1 MSFDARSLLEA
12 LMKSQAPQPPAQ
24 AAGGGLGDLLGQ
36 LMKGAQGG
44 GAGSAAAQGGMG
56 GLGDLLGK
64 MMQGGGGQAQT
75 QQASNNPAGGMGGL
89 EDMLRKMMPQGGQG
103 GGQAPAPGAPAGGMG
118 GLGDIL
124 GKMMQGG
131 QQPGAT
137 AQQAAPGGMGGLGDI
152 LGKIGGGGGG
162 AGAGGATGGPN
173 IADILG
179 QIFGQATQGV
189 KEVGG
194 RVEQATGI
202 GSKSGEAFGQAT
214 GQSPDDLMTQLKD
227 LISKHQMGAGVAA
240 GGLGA
245 AVLGTRAGRSL
256 ASSAVKVGALA
267 LIGGLAYKA
276 YENYSQGRPLISPG
290 PSALVDAP
298 APAGTGFE
306 PQTITND
313 SALLYIRAMIAA
325 AAADGRI
332 DETEQQKIL
341 GGLKQ
346 AGVEQGAHDFL
357 MQEIN
362 NPASIDELAA
372 ACKTGEEA
380 VQVFTAAR
388 IAVDLDNQAENAF
401 LVALASK
408 LGIDGKLAQHIDA
421 AAAAQG

>member
-1 MSFDARSLLEA
+1 MSFDAKSLLEA
-12 LMKSQAPQPPAQ
+12 LMKSQSPQQPAQ
-24 AAGGGLGDLLGQ
+24 AAGGGLGDLLGS
-36 LMKGAQGG
+36 LMKGGQGG
-44 GAGSAAAQGGMG
+44 GAASAAPEGGMG

-64 MMQGGGGQAQT
+64 MMQGGGAQQGGAPAGGGQG
-75 QQASNNPAGGMGGL
+75 GGMGGL
-89 EDMLRKMMPQGGQG
+89 EDMLRKLMPQGGQG
-103 GGQAPAPGAPAGGMG
+103 GAPSQGGSAPAGGMG

-124 GKMMQGG
+124 GK
-131 QQPGAT
+131 
-137 AQQAAPGGMGGLGDI
+137 L
-152 LGKIGGGGGG
+152 GGG
-162 AGAGGATGGPN
+162 AGGAAGGAN
-173 IADILG
+173 ITDILG

-202 GSKSGEAFGQAT
+202 GSKSREAFGQAT
-214 GQSPDDLMTQLKD
+214 GQSPDDMMAQLKD
-227 LISKHQMGAGVAA
+227 LIAKHQMGAGVAA
-240 GGLGA
+240 AGVGA
-245 AVLGTRAGRSL
+245 AVLGTKAGRSL
-256 ASSAVKVGALA
+256 AGSAAKVGALA

-276 YENYSQGRPLISPG
+276 YENYSQGRPPLSSG
-290 PSALVDAP
+290 PAALVDQP

-306 PQTITND
+306 PQAITND

-332 DETEQQKIL
+332 DEKEQQKIL

-362 NPASIDELAA
+362 NPATVDELAA

-388 IAVDLDNQAENAF
+388 IAIDLDNQAENDF
-401 LVALASK
+401 LVSLATK

>member
-1 MSFDARSLLEA
+1 MSFDAKSLLEA
-12 LMKSQAPQPPAQ
+12 LMNSQAPKPPAQ
-24 AAGGGLGDLLGQ
+24 AAGGGLGDILGQ
-36 LMKGAQGG
+36 LMKGSQGG
-44 GAGSAAAQGGMG
+44 GTASAAPGGMG
-56 GLGDLLGK
+56 DLLGSLGK
-64 MMQGGGGQAQT
+64 MMQGGGGQAPA
-75 QQASNNPAGGMGGL
+75 QQANNAGGGL
-89 EDMLRKMMPQGGQG
+89 EDMLRKMLPQGGQG
-103 GGQAPAPGAPAGGMG
+103 SAPAQGGAPAGGGMG

-124 GKMMQGG
+124 GK
-131 QQPGAT
+131 
-137 AQQAAPGGMGGLGDI
+137 L
-152 LGKIGGGGGG
+152 GGG
-162 AGAGGATGGPN
+162 AGAGGAAGAPN
-173 IADILG
+173 ITDILG

-189 KEVGG
+189 KDVGG
-194 RVEQATGI
+194 RVEQATGV
-202 GSKSGEAFGQAT
+202 GQKSRDAFGQAT
-214 GQSPDDLMTQLKD
+214 GQSPDDMMAQLKD

-245 AVLGTRAGRSL
+245 AVLGTKAGRSL
-256 ASSAVKVGALA
+256 AGSAVKVGALA

-290 PSALVDAP
+290 PSALIDAP
-298 APAGTGFE
+298 APVGTGFE

-332 DETEQQKIL
+332 DEKEQQKIL

-388 IAVDLDNQAENAF
+388 IAIDLDNQAENDF
-401 LVALASK
+401 LVTLASK

>member
-103 GGQAPAPGAPAGGMG
+103 GGQAPAQGAPA
-118 GLGDIL
+118 
-124 GKMMQGG
+124 
-131 QQPGAT
+131 
-137 AQQAAPGGMGGLGDI
+137 GGMGGLGDI

>member
-1 MSFDARSLLEA
+1 MSFDAKSLLEA
-12 LMKSQAPQPPAQ
+12 LMKSQSPQQPAQ
-24 AAGGGLGDLLGQ
+24 GSGGGLGDLLGS
-36 LMKGAQGG
+36 LMKGGQGG
-44 GAGSAAAQGGMG
+44 GAASAAPEGGMG

-64 MMQGGGGQAQT
+64 MMQGGGQAPQQQGGNAGGGQGGGMG
-75 QQASNNPAGGMGGL
+75 GGMGGL

-103 GGQAPAPGAPAGGMG
+103 GAPAQGGSASAGGMG

-124 GKMMQGG
+124 GK
-131 QQPGAT
+131 
-137 AQQAAPGGMGGLGDI
+137 L
-152 LGKIGGGGGG
+152 GGG
-162 AGAGGATGGPN
+162 AGGAAGDGN
-173 IADILG
+173 ITDILG

-194 RVEQATGI
+194 RVEQATGV
-202 GSKSGEAFGQAT
+202 GQKSRDAFGQAT
-214 GQSPDDLMTQLKD
+214 GQSPEDMMAQLKD
-227 LISKHQMGAGVAA
+227 LIAKHQMGAGVAA
-240 GGLGA
+240 AGVGA
-245 AVLGTRAGRSL
+245 AVLGTKAGRSL
-256 ASSAVKVGALA
+256 AGSAVKVGALA

-276 YENYSQGRPLISPG
+276 YENYSQGRPPLSSG
-290 PSALVDAP
+290 PAALVDQP

-306 PQTITND
+306 PQAITND

-332 DETEQQKIL
+332 DEKEQQKIL

-362 NPASIDELAA
+362 NPATVDELAA

-388 IAVDLDNQAENAF
+388 IAIDLDNQAENDF
-401 LVALASK
+401 LVSLATK

>member
-103 GGQAPAPGAPAGGMG
+103 GGQAPAQGAPAGGMG

-124 GKMMQGG
+124 GK
-131 QQPGAT
+131 
-137 AQQAAPGGMGGLGDI
+137 L
-152 LGKIGGGGGG
+152 GGG

-362 NPASIDELAA
+362 NPASIDELAV

-388 IAVDLDNQAENAF
+388 IAVNLDNQAENEF

>member
-103 GGQAPAPGAPAGGMG
+103 GGQAPAQGAPA
-118 GLGDIL
+118 
-124 GKMMQGG
+124 
-131 QQPGAT
+131 
-137 AQQAAPGGMGGLGDI
+137 GGMGGLGDI

-388 IAVDLDNQAENAF
+388 IAVNLDNQAENEF

>member
-103 GGQAPAPGAPAGGMG
+103 GGQAPAQGAPA
-118 GLGDIL
+118 
-124 GKMMQGG
+124 
-131 QQPGAT
+131 
-137 AQQAAPGGMGGLGDI
+137 GGMGGLGDI

-388 IAVDLDNQAENAF
+388 IAVNLDNQAENEF

-408 LGIDGKLAQHIDA
+408 VILTASGIGWKPPIKILPTKT
-421 AAAAQG
+421 

>member
-1 MSFDARSLLEA
+1 MSFDAKSLLEA
-12 LMKSQAPQPPAQ
+12 LMKSQSPQQPAQ
-24 AAGGGLGDLLGQ
+24 AAGGGLGDLLGS
-36 LMKGAQGG
+36 LMKGGQGG
-44 GAGSAAAQGGMG
+44 SASHAAPEGGMG

-64 MMQGGGGQAQT
+64 MMQGGGGQAPS
-75 QQASNNPAGGMGGL
+75 QQASNNPGGGMGGL

-103 GGQAPAPGAPAGGMG
+103 GAPAQGGQQGGGMG

-124 GKMMQGG
+124 GK
-131 QQPGAT
+131 
-137 AQQAAPGGMGGLGDI
+137 L
-152 LGKIGGGGGG
+152 GGGG
-162 AGAGGATGGPN
+162 AGAGGAAGGPN
-173 IADILG
+173 ITDILG

-194 RVEQATGI
+194 RVEQATGV
-202 GSKSGEAFGQAT
+202 GQKSREAFGQAT
-214 GQSPDDLMTQLKD
+214 GQSPDDMMAQLKD
-227 LISKHQMGAGVAA
+227 LIAKHQMGAGVAA
-240 GGLGA
+240 AGVGA
-245 AVLGTRAGRSL
+245 AVLGTKAGRSL
-256 ASSAVKVGALA
+256 AGSAVKVGALA

-290 PSALVDAP
+290 PSALVEAP
-298 APAGTGFE
+298 APVGTGFE
-306 PQTITND
+306 PQAITND

-332 DETEQQKIL
+332 DEKEQQKIL

-362 NPASIDELAA
+362 NPASIDDLAA

-388 IAVDLDNQAENAF
+388 IAVDLDSQEENDF
-401 LVALASK
+401 LVALATK

>member
-1 MSFDARSLLEA
+1 MSFDAKSLLEA
-12 LMKSQAPQPPAQ
+12 LMKSQSPQQPAQ
-24 AAGGGLGDLLGQ
+24 AGGGGLGDLLGS
-36 LMKGAQGG
+36 LMKGGQGG
-44 GAGSAAAQGGMG
+44 GAASAAPEGGMG

-64 MMQGGGGQAQT
+64 MMQGGGQAPA
-75 QQASNNPAGGMGGL
+75 QQASNNPAGGGGMGGL
-89 EDMLRKMMPQGGQG
+89 EDMLRKMMPQGGGQGGAPAG
-103 GGQAPAPGAPAGGMG
+103 GGQGGGMG

-124 GKMMQGG
+124 GK
-131 QQPGAT
+131 
-137 AQQAAPGGMGGLGDI
+137 L
-152 LGKIGGGGGG
+152 GGG
-162 AGAGGATGGPN
+162 AGAGGAAGGPN
-173 IADILG
+173 ITDILG

-194 RVEQATGI
+194 RVEQATGM
-202 GSKSGEAFGQAT
+202 GGKARDAFGQAT
-214 GQSPDDLMTQLKD
+214 GQSPDDMMAQLKD

-245 AVLGTRAGRSL
+245 AVLGTKAGRSL
-256 ASSAVKVGALA
+256 AGSAVKVGALA

-306 PQTITND
+306 PQAITND

-332 DETEQQKIL
+332 DEKEQQKIL

-362 NPASIDELAA
+362 NPATIDELAA

-388 IAVDLDNQAENAF
+388 ISIDLDTQEENDF
-401 LVALASK
+401 LVALATK

>member
-1 MSFDARSLLEA
+1 MSFDAKSLLEA
-12 LMKSQAPQPPAQ
+12 LMKSQSPQQPAQ

-44 GAGSAAAQGGMG
+44 GAASAA
-56 GLGDLLGK
+56 
-64 MMQGGGGQAQT
+64 
-75 QQASNNPAGGMGGL
+75 
-89 EDMLRKMMPQGGQG
+89 PQ
-103 GGQAPAPGAPAGGMG
+103 GGMG

-131 QQPGAT
+131 GAQAP
-137 AQQAAPGGMGGLGDI
+137 AQQAGNNPAGPAGGMGGLEDMLRKLMPQGSQGSGQAPAQGGPAGGMGGLGDI
-152 LGKIGGGGGG
+152 LGKLGGG
-162 AGAGGATGGPN
+162 AGAGGAAGGPN
-173 IADILG
+173 ITDILG

-202 GSKSGEAFGQAT
+202 GSRSRDAFGQAT
-214 GQSPDDLMTQLKD
+214 GQSPDDMMAQLKD

-290 PSALVDAP
+290 PAALVDAP

-332 DETEQQKIL
+332 DEKEQEKIL

-362 NPASIDELAA
+362 NPASIDDLAA

-388 IAVDLDNQAENAF
+388 IAVDLDNEAENEF
-401 LVALASK
+401 LLALATK

>member
-1 MSFDARSLLEA
+1 MSFDAKSLLEA
-12 LMKSQAPQPPAQ
+12 LMKSQSPQQPAQ
-24 AAGGGLGDLLGQ
+24 AAGGGLGDLLGS
-36 LMKGAQGG
+36 LMKGGQGG
-44 GAGSAAAQGGMG
+44 SASHAAPEGGMG

-64 MMQGGGGQAQT
+64 MMQGGGGQAPA
-75 QQASNNPAGGMGGL
+75 QQANNAGGMGGL

-103 GGQAPAPGAPAGGMG
+103 GAPAQGGGAPAGGGMG

-124 GKMMQGG
+124 GK
-131 QQPGAT
+131 
-137 AQQAAPGGMGGLGDI
+137 L
-152 LGKIGGGGGG
+152 GGGG
-162 AGAGGATGGPN
+162 AGAGGAAGGPN
-173 IADILG
+173 ITDILG

-194 RVEQATGI
+194 RVEQATGV
-202 GSKSGEAFGQAT
+202 GQKSRDAFGQAT
-214 GQSPDDLMTQLKD
+214 GQSPEDMMAQLKD
-227 LISKHQMGAGVAA
+227 LIAKHQMGAGVAA
-240 GGLGA
+240 AGVGA
-245 AVLGTRAGRSL
+245 AVLGTKAGRSL
-256 ASSAVKVGALA
+256 AGSAMKVGALA

-276 YENYSQGRPLISPG
+276 YENYSQGRPPLSSG
-290 PSALVDAP
+290 PAALVDQP

-306 PQTITND
+306 PQAITND

-332 DETEQQKIL
+332 DEAEQQKIL

-362 NPASIDELAA
+362 NPASVDELAA

-388 IAVDLDNQAENAF
+388 IAIDLDNQAENDF
-401 LVALASK
+401 LVSLATK